1 MKYVCF
7 KSKKFDSVYIIDI
20 EKIGEELA
28 IKHGIKTFMTSKSRK
43 KIMAHSA
50 VAVNACKKLHFFDP
64 QSIQDVEVLGYLVAS
79 QPQCAKF
86 QKLAALAKLLLD
98 INLAPESTNENLQ
111 NPNDEIF
118 SKMAGRVKA
127 LDLVKTKL
135 EEIRDTKLNSCYEA
149 IMNIRTEEEAN
160 YKKGVVTETVR
171 DIVQSP
177 SIETKILHF

>member
-1 MKYVCF
+1 M
-7 KSKKFDSVYIIDI
+7 

-79 QPQCAKF
+79 QPQCAQF
-86 QKLAALAKLLLD
+86 QKLTALAKLLLD
-98 INLAPESTNENLQ
+98 INLAPESTNEDLK
-111 NPNDEIF
+111 NPDEEIL

-127 LDLVKTKL
+127 LDVVKTKL
-135 EEIRDTKLNSCYEA
+135 EEIRDMKLNSCYEA
-149 IMNIRTEEEAN
+149 MMNVRTEEEGN
-160 YKKGVVTETVR
+160 YKKGLVTETVR
-171 DIVQSP
+171 DFVQSP
-177 SIETKILHF
+177 STETKILHF